1 MSSAFALS
9 CYFMYLMFWYAC
21 RPVSSPFSYNYRI
34 DIIVMSSACLCML
47 FSTVCTI
54 SPIIKYL
61 IKRENCDTV
70 MLWIL
75 GINIFQEEK
84 TIFVGSDWFSGAWG
98 HLFQFFHRGQEEFC
112 EAHFMNGGW
121 RSIRL
126 RVNKKQTIATSHFG
140 PSIIV
145 WRRNILESIARHLIH
160 NKEWIKIDD
169 ICLSLLEDIF
179 SMVVK
184 FWLLYCEAG
193 TFNYMQLFLA
203 WCSPV

>member
-70 MLWIL
+70 MLWTL

-84 TIFVGSDWFSGAWG
+84 TIFVGSDWFLVRGGTFSN
-98 HLFQFFHRGQEEFC
+98 FFIKFVSTWLVSC
-112 EAHFMNGGW
+112 N
-121 RSIRL
+121 
-126 RVNKKQTIATSHFG
+126 QTIKPKDWFLLLAQHQSFAWQTPLMS
-140 PSIIV
+140 PQ
-145 WRRNILESIARHLIH
+145 ARSRTLDHPVF
-160 NKEWIKIDD
+160 
-169 ICLSLLEDIF
+169 LS
-179 SMVVK
+179 S
-184 FWLLYCEAG
+184 
-193 TFNYMQLFLA
+193 
-203 WCSPV
+203 